1 MHTCSQSDACVM
13 GSIRYT
19 CIHVARV
26 MLVSWA
32 YMIIPRHF
40 AL

>member
-26 MLVSWA
+26 MLVSWVLSGIHA
-32 YMIIPRHF
+32 YM
-40 AL
+40 